1 MRGVVLAAAVML
13 GTAASAQAADMPD
26 FLRGSLGGSAA
37 TVNWQGFYFGGQ
49 AGYGTSNMTFSG
61 STTSI
66 VNNLLANTD
75 LNPGGAISTLPLG
88 GKVSVHGDGFGG
100 FAGYNSQWT
109 DVILGVEL
117 SYLHASFNGGAS
129 GSRTLF
135 FTDANG
141 FTDTVTNQSVSS
153 IAISDMG
160 TFRVRGGYAVGC
172 FLPYLFGG
180 IALGQAN
187 IFNSAHVF
195 GTQVNSSAVPPQNIP
210 FNLTGTNGSFSHL
223 IYGYSAG
230 LGVDV
235 NLIGGLF
242 MRAEWEYIRFTDQTD
257 VGVNTV
263 RAGLGYKF

>member
-1 MRGVVLAAAVML
+1 MRRVLLAAAMF
-13 GTAASAQAADMPD
+13 AMSASAQAADMPD
-26 FLRGSLGGSAA
+26 FLRGSLDGSAT
-37 TVNWQGFYFGGQ
+37 TVNWQGFYVGGQ
-49 AGYGTSNMTFSG
+49 AGYGTADMTFSG
-61 STTSI
+61 STAPI
-66 VNNLLANTD
+66 VNNLLAGTV
-75 LNPGGAISTLPLG
+75 LNPGGSISSLPLG

-109 DVILGVEL
+109 DVVLGVEL

-129 GSRTLF
+129 GSAARF

-141 FTDTVTNQSVSS
+141 FTDTVTNQSSSS
-153 IAISDMG
+153 ISISDMG

-187 IFNSAHVF
+187 IVNSAHVF
-195 GTQVNSSAVPPQNIP
+195 GTQVMGAQNIP
-210 FNLTGTNGSFSHL
+210 FNLSATNGSFSHM

-230 LGVDV
+230 LGVDI
-235 NLIGGLF
+235 NLVGGLF
-242 MRAEWEYIRFTDQTD
+242 MRAEWEYVRFTDQVD
-257 VGVNTV
+257 VNINTV

>member
-1 MRGVVLAAAVML
+1 MRGIVLAAVVML
-13 GTAASAQAADMPD
+13 GGVASAQAADMPD
-26 FLRGSLGGSAA
+26 FLRGSLGGS
-37 TVNWQGFYFGGQ
+37 TGIVNWQGFYVGGQ
-49 AGYGTSNMTFSG
+49 AGYGTANMTFSG
-61 STTSI
+61 STASI
-66 VNNLLANTD
+66 VNSLLANTD
-75 LNPGGAISTLPLG
+75 LNPNGAISTLPLG

-109 DVILGVEL
+109 DVVLGVEL
-117 SYLHASFNGGAS
+117 SYLHASFNAAAS
-129 GSRTLF
+129 GTRALF
-135 FTDANG
+135 FTDSQG
-141 FTDTVTNQSVSS
+141 FFDTVKNQSSSS

-160 TFRVRGGYAVGC
+160 TFRVRGGYAVGS

-187 IFNSAHVF
+187 I
-195 GTQVNSSAVPPQNIP
+195 VNSVQITANQMLGGQNIP
-210 FNLTGTNGSFSHL
+210 FNPSATDGRFGHL

-242 MRAEWEYIRFTDQTD
+242 MRAEWEYVRFTDQIDT
-257 VGVNTV
+257 GINTV

>member
-13 GTAASAQAADMPD
+13 GTAANAQAADMPD
-26 FLRGSLGGSAA
+26 FLRGSLGGSTG
-37 TVNWQGFYFGGQ
+37 TVNWQGFYAGGQ

-75 LNPGGAISTLPLG
+75 LNPNGAISTLPLG

-109 DVILGVEL
+109 DVVLGIEL
-117 SYLHASFNGGAS
+117 SYLHANFNGAAS
-129 GSRTLF
+129 GTRGLF

-141 FTDTVTNQSVSS
+141 FLDTVTNHSSSS

-195 GTQVNSSAVPPQNIP
+195 GNQAQQVSPFQNIP
-210 FNLTGTNGSFSHL
+210 FDLSGSNGSFNHM

-230 LGVDV
+230 LGVDI

-242 MRAEWEYIRFTDQTD
+242 MRAEWEYVRFTDQTD
-257 VGVNTV
+257 VNINTV

>member
-26 FLRGSLGGSAA
+26 FLRGSMGSPAA
-37 TVNWQGFYFGGQ
+37 TVNWQGFYVGGQ
-49 AGYGTSNMTFSG
+49 AGYGTANMTFSG
-61 STTSI
+61 STASI
-66 VNNLLANTD
+66 VNSLLANTD
-75 LNPGGAISTLPLG
+75 LNPGGAISNLPLG

-109 DVILGVEL
+109 DVVLGVEL

-141 FTDTVTNQSVSS
+141 FFDTVKNQSSSS
-153 IAISDMG
+153 IAISDMA

-187 IFNSAHVF
+187 I
-195 GTQVNSSAVPPQNIP
+195 VNSVQITANQQNTVAPFQNIP
-210 FNLTGTNGSFSHL
+210 FDPSATDGRFAHLT
-223 IYGYSAG
+223 YGYSAG
-230 LGVDV
+230 LGVDI

-242 MRAEWEYIRFTDQTD
+242 MRAEWEYVRFTDVTD

>member
-1 MRGVVLAAAVML
+1 MRGVVLATAVML

-37 TVNWQGFYFGGQ
+37 TVNWQGYYVGGQ

-61 STTSI
+61 STASI

-75 LNPGGAISTLPLG
+75 LNPAGAISSLPLG

-117 SYLHASFNGGAS
+117 SYLHSKFGGAS
-129 GSRTLF
+129 SGQRTLF

-141 FTDTVTNQSVSS
+141 FLDTVTNQSSSS
-153 IAISDMG
+153 IVISDMA

-172 FLPYLFGG
+172 FLPYMFGG

-187 IFNSAHVF
+187 IFNTAHVF
-195 GTQVNSSAVPPQNIP
+195 GTQVQQVAPFANIP
-210 FNLTGTNGSFSHL
+210 FNLTGSNGSFSHM

-242 MRAEWEYIRFTDQTD
+242 MRAEWEYVRFTDQTD
-257 VGVNTV
+257 VNLNTV
-263 RAGLGYKF
+263 RVGLGYKF

>member
-1 MRGVVLAAAVML
+1 MRRVLLAVAMLAMAAR
-13 GTAASAQAADMPD
+13 AQAADMPD
-26 FLRGSLGGSAA
+26 FLRGSLGGS
-37 TVNWQGFYFGGQ
+37 TGIVNWQGFYVGGQ
-49 AGYGTSNMTFSG
+49 AGYGTANMTFSG
-61 STTSI
+61 STASI
-66 VNNLLANTD
+66 VNSLLANTD
-75 LNPGGAISTLPLG
+75 LNPNGAISTLPLG

-109 DVILGVEL
+109 DVVLGVEL
-117 SYLHASFNGGAS
+117 SYLHASFNAASS

-141 FTDTVTNQSVSS
+141 FMDTVTNQSSSS

-180 IALGQAN
+180 VALGQAN
-187 IFNSAHVF
+187 I
-195 GTQVNSSAVPPQNIP
+195 VNSVQITANQHNTVAPFQNIP
-210 FNLTGTNGSFSHL
+210 FDPSATNGSFSHM

-230 LGVDV
+230 LGVDI

-242 MRAEWEYIRFTDQTD
+242 MRAEWEYVRFTDQTD
-257 VGVNTV
+257 VNINTV

>member
-1 MRGVVLAAAVML
+1 MRRVLLAAVMF

-26 FLRGSLGGSAA
+26 FLRGSLPGGSAP
-37 TVNWQGFYFGGQ
+37 TVNWQGFYVGGQ
-49 AGYGTSNMTFSG
+49 AGYGTADMTFSG
-61 STTSI
+61 STASI
-66 VNNLLANTD
+66 ANSLLANTV
-75 LNPGGAISTLPLG
+75 LNPGGAISSLPLG

-109 DVILGVEL
+109 DVVLGVEL
-117 SYLHASFNGGAS
+117 SYLHASFNGAAS
-129 GSRTLF
+129 GSRELF

-141 FTDTVTNQSVSS
+141 FFDTVKNQSSS
-153 IAISDMG
+153 SVAISDMG
-160 TFRVRGGYAVGC
+160 TFRIRGGYAVGS

-180 IALGQAN
+180 VALGQAN
-187 IFNSAHVF
+187 I
-195 GTQVNSSAVPPQNIP
+195 VNSVQITANQQNTVTPFQNIP
-210 FNLTGTNGSFSHL
+210 FNPSATDGRFNHL

-230 LGVDV
+230 LGVDI

-242 MRAEWEYIRFTDQTD
+242 MRAEWEYVRFTDVTD

>member
-26 FLRGSLGGSAA
+26 FLRGSLGGYSP
-37 TVNWQGFYFGGQ
+37 TVNWQGFYVGGQ
-49 AGYGTSNMTFSG
+49 AGYGTANMTFSG
-61 STTSI
+61 STATI
-66 VNNLLANTD
+66 VNGLLANTD

-109 DVILGVEL
+109 DVVLGVEL
-117 SYLHASFNGGAS
+117 SYLHASFNGAAS
-129 GSRTLF
+129 GQRTLF

-141 FTDTVTNQSVSS
+141 FLDTVTNQSSS
-153 IAISDMG
+153 SVAISDMG
-160 TFRVRGGYAVGC
+160 TFRVRGGYAVGS

-187 IFNSAHVF
+187 I
-195 GTQVNSSAVPPQNIP
+195 VNSVQITANQHNTVAPFQNIP
-210 FNLTGTNGSFSHL
+210 FDPSATDGRFAHLT
-223 IYGYSAG
+223 YGYSAG
-230 LGVDV
+230 LGVDI

-242 MRAEWEYIRFTDQTD
+242 MRAEWEYVRFTDVTD
-257 VGVNTV
+257 VGINTV

>member
-1 MRGVVLAAAVML
+1 MRGVVLAAVML
-13 GTAASAQAADMPD
+13 GSAASAQAADMPD
-26 FLRGSLGGSAA
+26 FLRGSLGNSAG
-37 TVNWQGFYFGGQ
+37 TVNWQGFYVGGQ

-61 STTSI
+61 STASI

-75 LNPGGAISTLPLG
+75 LNPGNAISSLPLG

-109 DVILGVEL
+109 DVVLGVEL
-117 SYLHASFNGGAS
+117 SYLHGAFNGAS
-129 GSRTLF
+129 SGQRTLV

-141 FTDTVTNQSVSS
+141 FFDTVTNQSASS

-187 IFNSAHVF
+187 IFNSGHVF
-195 GTQVNSSAVPPQNIP
+195 GTEVNSTSIPPQNLQ
-210 FNLTGTNGSFSHL
+210 FNLNGANGSFSHM

-230 LGVDV
+230 LGVDI

-242 MRAEWEYIRFTDQTD
+242 MRAARESVRFTGQT
-257 VGVNTV
+257 
-263 RAGLGYKF
+263 

>member
-1 MRGVVLAAAVML
+1 MRGVVLAAAVIF

-37 TVNWQGFYFGGQ
+37 AVNWQGYYFGGQ

-61 STTSI
+61 STASI

-75 LNPGGAISTLPLG
+75 LNPAGAISSLPLG

-117 SYLHASFNGGAS
+117 SYLHSKFGGAS
-129 GSRTLF
+129 SGQRTLF

-141 FTDTVTNQSVSS
+141 FLDTVTNQSSSS
-153 IAISDMG
+153 IVISDMA

-172 FLPYLFGG
+172 FLPYMFGG

-187 IFNSAHVF
+187 IFNTAHVF
-195 GTQVNSSAVPPQNIP
+195 GTQVQQVAPFANIP
-210 FNLTGTNGSFSHL
+210 FNLTGSNGSFSHM

-242 MRAEWEYIRFTDQTD
+242 MRAEWEYVRFTDQTD
-257 VGVNTV
+257 VNLNTV
-263 RAGLGYKF
+263 RVGLGYKF

>member
-1 MRGVVLAAAVML
+1 MRGVALAVVMFA
-13 GTAASAQAADMPD
+13 TVSCAHAADMPD
-26 FLRGSLGGSAA
+26 FLRGSVGSPSP
-37 TVNWQGFYFGGQ
+37 TVNWQGYYVGGQ
-49 AGYGTSNMTFSG
+49 AGYGTANMTFSG
-61 STTSI
+61 STRSI
-66 VNNLLANTD
+66 VENLLANTD
-75 LNPGGAISTLPLG
+75 LDPGGAISNLPLG
-88 GKVSVHGDGFGG
+88 GKLSVHGSGFGG

-109 DVILGVEL
+109 DVVLGVEL
-117 SYLHASFNGGAS
+117 SYLHGAFNGASS

-141 FTDTVTNQSVSS
+141 FTDTVTNQSSSLVS
-153 IAISDMG
+153 ISDMG

-187 IFNSAHVF
+187 IVNTAHVF
-195 GTQVNSSAVPPQNIP
+195 GTQVQQVSPFQNIP
-210 FNLTGTNGSFSHL
+210 FDLTGTNGSFSHMV
-223 IYGYSAG
+223 YGYSAG

-242 MRAEWEYIRFTDQTD
+242 MRAEWEYVRFTDQTD
-257 VGVNTV
+257 VSINTV

>member
-1 MRGVVLAAAVML
+1 MFAMS
-13 GTAASAQAADMPD
+13 ASAQAADMPD
-26 FLRGSLGGSAA
+26 FLRGSLSGSAT
-37 TVNWQGFYFGGQ
+37 TVNWQGFYVGGQ

-100 FAGYNSQWT
+100 FVGYNSQWT
-109 DVILGVEL
+109 DVVLGIEL
-117 SYLHASFNGGAS
+117 SYLHAAFNGAAS
-129 GSRTLF
+129 GQRTLV

-141 FTDTVTNQSVSS
+141 FFDTVTNQSASS

-195 GTQVNSSAVPPQNIP
+195 GTEVNATSIPPQNLQ
-210 FNLTGTNGSFSHL
+210 FNLNGSNGSFSHM

-242 MRAEWEYIRFTDQTD
+242 MRAEWEYVRFTDQTD
-257 VGVNTV
+257 VNINTV